1 MQLQCYPATFSMIR
15 TFGTALRCAECGD
28 QLIAPVASEFVDG
41 GEIRHYWEC
50 ESCGTTSCTSID
62 IETSVHEEP
71 VA

>member
-1 MQLQCYPATFSMIR
+1 MQLHCYPATFSMIR
-15 TFGTALRCAECGD
+15 VFGTPLRCNQCGD

-50 ESCGTTSCTSID
+50 DSCGSTSCTSID
-62 IETSVHEEP
+62 LDTLPRDEQ